1 MKHGVMQ
8 YADEKDGV
16 VSPHALRR
24 SNCLLLLALSAVLS
38 ACADRAAMPIEA
50 GMGAY
55 PQIPEARQGLLPT
68 VNVAPARGWPA
79 GAKPEA
85 AAGLQVQAFATG
97 LEHPRTVLSLPNGDV
112 LVTET
117 DAPPRPD
124 DSKGIKGWFSK
135 KIMKK
140 AGSNHPSA
148 NRIMLLRDADGD
160 GVAESR
166 SVFLRDLNS
175 PFGMAL
181 IGNQLYIANTDAI
194 VRVPWVSGQT
204 EAQEKPVVVA
214 SLPAGTRNHH
224 WTKDLVASPD
234 GKRLYVSVGSNSN
247 LAENGLEEEENRAA
261 ILEVNPADGSKRL
274 YASGLR
280 NPNGL
285 CWNPVTHSLWA
296 AVNERDELGS
306 DLVPDYITSVRE
318 GGFYG
323 WPWSYF
329 GARVDTRVKPPRPDM
344 VARAIVPDYAVGAHV
359 APLGMVFN
367 TGNLFPAD
375 MRHGAFLGMH
385 GSWNRKPKSG
395 YKVTFVQFVN
405 GRPQGL
411 PRDVLTGFL
420 DAEENAMGRPV
431 GLALDGKGALL
442 VADDVGGAVW
452 RVAPQARP

>member
-1 MKHGVMQ
+1 MKF
-8 YADEKDGV
+8 K
-16 VSPHALRR
+16 
-24 SNCLLLLALSAVLS
+24 LALTTLAACLVLA
-38 ACADRAAMPIEA
+38 ACADKARLPVEA
-50 GMGAY
+50 GTGPY
-55 PQIPEARQGLLPT
+55 PQLPEPNRRLLPT
-68 VNVAPARGWPA
+68 VNVATARGWPEG
-79 GAKPEA
+79 GAPKA
-85 AAGLQVQAFATG
+85 AAGLRVQAFASG
-97 LEHPRTVLSLPNGDV
+97 LAHPRTLLLLPNGDV

-124 DSKGIKGWFSK
+124 DSRGVKGW
-135 KIMKK
+135 IAQQLMQK
-140 AGSNHPSA
+140 AGSHRPSA
-148 NRIMLLRDADGD
+148 NRIMLLRDTDGD
-160 GVAESR
+160 GVADSR
-166 SVFLRDLNS
+166 SIFMTGLNS

-194 VRVPWVSGQT
+194 VRVEWTRGQT
-204 EAQEKPVVVA
+204 QVKQQAQLVT

-247 LAENGLEEEENRAA
+247 IAENGIEAEQDRAA
-261 ILEVNPADGSKRL
+261 IFEVDPATGAKRL

-280 NPNGL
+280 NANGL
-285 CWNPVTHSLWA
+285 CWNPVTGALWA

-329 GARVDTRVKPPRPDM
+329 GTRVDSRVKPPRPEM
-344 VARAIVPDYAVGAHV
+344 VGRAIVPDYAVGAHV

-367 TGNLFPAD
+367 TRDLFGED
-375 MRHGAFLGMH
+375 MRNGAFIGEH

-395 YKVTFVQFVN
+395 YKVSFVRFRE

-411 PRDVLTGFL
+411 PRPVLTGFL
-420 DAEENAMGRPV
+420 DSEENAMGRPT
-431 GLALDGKGALL
+431 GLAMDAKGALL
-442 VADDVGGAVW
+442 VADDVGGVVW
-452 RVAPQARP
+452 RVSPDQR

>member
-1 MKHGVMQ
+1 MK
-8 YADEKDGV
+8 YASSV
-16 VSPHALRR
+16 
-24 SNCLLLLALSAVLS
+24 LLLTISAGLS
-38 ACADRAAMPIEA
+38 ACADKVAMPIEA

-55 PQIPEARQGLLPT
+55 PQIPEPRHGLLPT

-79 GAKPEA
+79 GAMPRA

-124 DSKGIKGWFSK
+124 DSAGFKGWAAQ
-135 KIMKK
+135 KIMNK
-140 AGSNHPSA
+140 AGSHLPSP

-204 EAQEKPVVVA
+204 EAQEKPVLVT
-214 SLPAGTRNHH
+214 SLPAGSRNHH

-247 LAENGLEEEENRAA
+247 AAENGLEAEENRAA
-261 ILEVNPADGSKRL
+261 IFEVNPANGAKRL

-285 CWNPVTHSLWA
+285 CWNPVTQSLWA

-329 GARVDTRVKPPRPDM
+329 GTRVDTRVQPRLPDM

-359 APLGMVFN
+359 APLGMVFS
-367 TGNLFPAD
+367 TGKLFGED
-375 MRHGAFLGMH
+375 MRNGAFVGMH
-385 GSWNRKPKSG
+385 GSWNREPKSG
-395 YKVTFVQFVN
+395 YKVMFVQFVS
-405 GRPQGL
+405 GRPQGI

-431 GLALDGKGALL
+431 GVALDAKGALL

-452 RVAPQARP
+452 RVSPQARP